1 MMELIIL
8 LFYVLFVIVYSAFYG
23 YIIKRIW
30 EFRIEGDKSRES
42 IIVFLLCI
50 GAVLIVSILIIMV
63 QFARGVS

>member
-1 MMELIIL
+1 MELIIL

-23 YIIKRIW
+23 YVIKRIW

>member
-23 YIIKRIW
+23 YVIKRIW